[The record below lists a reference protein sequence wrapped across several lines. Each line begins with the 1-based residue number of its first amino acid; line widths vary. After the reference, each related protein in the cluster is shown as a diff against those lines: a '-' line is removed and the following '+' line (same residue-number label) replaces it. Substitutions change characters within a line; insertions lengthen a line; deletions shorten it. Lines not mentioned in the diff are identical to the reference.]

1 MQKYVELDS
10 VVAEAIA
17 TLGLSGDDDLA
28 KNFCR
33 QFIWRFVVDLPIT
46 DDSMKVAKVFPKNL
60 ILKKPADMRRGLDI
74 ALYNS
79 ADCLI
84 PHKFHSGKSRIYPN
98 TEEFS
103 YSVTTNEGTDDEET
117 TTYYLPVDLSEDG
130 QAYYIGTNGTEV
142 AYAQIRY
149 FAYPLDKAGQPM
161 IREEAVEAATLFCR
175 YKWSLRVNQ
184 NQSEIANNERM
195 YKMEA
200 DRCRA
205 RLKSLDMSDEH
216 RKAIAASMN
225 RMMPNFNRS
234 RA

>member
-1 MQKYVELDS
+1 MKYVELDS
-10 VVAEAIA
+10 VVAEAVA

-46 DDSMKVAKVFPKNL
+46 DDSLKVSKVTPKNL
-60 ILKKPADMRRGLDI
+60 ILKKPDDMRRALDI
-74 ALYNS
+74 ALYDN
-79 ADCLI
+79 ADSLI

-98 TEEFS
+98 TES
-103 YSVTTNEGTDDEET
+103 YQITTNEGTDEEET
-117 TTYYLPVDLSEDG
+117 YYVPVDLSEDG
-130 QAYYIGTNGTEV
+130 QAFYLGTNGSTV
-142 AYAQIRY
+142 SYALIRY
-149 FAYPLDKAGQPM
+149 FAYPLDKSGQPM
-161 IREEAVEAATLFCR
+161 IREEAVEAATLYCR
-175 YKWSLRVNQ
+175 YKWSLRKNE

-205 RLKSLDMSDEH
+205 RLKSFDMSDEH

-225 RMMPNFNRS
+225 RLMPNFNRS